1 MINKQKK
8 LKYKYDQR
16 KQIQKKNI
24 KVNQN
29 LKDKSPIY
37 FQIDLTKE
45 NKDASPDA
53 SNIEK
58 LNVFNR
64 LFQIESK
71 RKLDNI
77 FLGSIFNRS

>member
-29 LKDKSPIY
+29 FKDKTPIY

>member
-8 LKYKYDQR
+8 LKYKYHQR

-29 LKDKSPIY
+29 FKDKTPIY